1 MVSDF
6 SVRIAGTALA
16 KAAELRPAS
25 VQNNAS
31 DRQVILAWAE
41 AVEMMHAPQIIA
53 VWSEAVTWW
62 SVNAPTREMFTPYAL
77 RTAVLQTL
85 ERWERD
91 ADRRHELEQY
101 RYDRMCERV
110 RRGELPAG
118 TEVGYEP
125 QSQREARPA
134 AVSGPSPAA
143 RESLTQWRDR
153 MRAVNE

>member
-6 SVRIAGTALA
+6 AVRIAGTALA

-41 AVEMMHAPQIIA
+41 AVEMMNAPQIIE
-53 VWSEAVTWW
+53 VWAEAVTWW
-62 SVNAPTREMFTPYAL
+62 SLNAPTTEMFTPYAL
-77 RTAVLQTL
+77 RHAVLQTV

-91 ADRRHELEQY
+91 TDRRHELEQY
-101 RYDRMCERV
+101 RYDRLCERV
-110 RRGELPAG
+110 RRGELPPG
-118 TEVGYEP
+118 TEVGHEP
-125 QSQREARPA
+125 QLVREARPDA
-134 AVSGPSPAA
+134 ISAPPGAVKQISG
-143 RESLTQWRDR
+143 WRDR

>member
-62 SVNAPTREMFTPYAL
+62 SVNAPTKEMFTPYAL

-110 RRGELPAG
+110 RRGELPPG

-125 QSQREARPA
+125 QRVREARPDA
-134 AVSGPSPAA
+134 ISAPSDSVKQIAG
-143 RESLTQWRDR
+143 WRDR
-153 MRAVNE
+153 MVTADE

>member
-6 SVRIAGTALA
+6 AVRIAGTALA

-62 SVNAPTREMFTPYAL
+62 SVNAPTKEMFTPYAL

-110 RRGELPAG
+110 SRGELPPG
-118 TEVGYEP
+118 TEIGYEP
-125 QSQREARPA
+125 QRVREARPDA
-134 AVSGPSPAA
+134 IPAPSGAVKQVAG
-143 RESLTQWRDR
+143 WRDR
-153 MRAVNE
+153 MGSTDE